1 MRVCKSAL
9 ALCLTAVLGSAHAA
23 DQKVAKWVDSNGVT
37 HFGDVQFAPATAVQL
52 DLAPTNG
59 MSVPANVPASGYR
72 SGPVWT
78 VIDQAPKQNRI
89 GWRSSGQAP
98 KSGPIS
104 PSHR

>member
-1 MRVCKSAL
+1 MRVCTTAL

-23 DQKVAKWVDSNGVT
+23 ENKVVMWTDAAGVT
-37 HFGDVQFAPATAVQL
+37 HFGDAQFAPAKATEV
-52 DLAPTNG
+52 DVAPANG
-59 MSVPANVPASGYR
+59 MTAPDNTPTSGHS

-89 GWRSSGQAP
+89 GWRAKSEGP
-98 KSGPIS
+98 KNGPIS